1 MPRADR
7 LLRVAARAGVG
18 PIRRLALV
26 GLFAMLAHASPAAAA
41 CSVSVTGVAF
51 GAYDTLSP
59 ANDDSAGSLT
69 AVCHPSDQSIEVL
82 ISGGSSGSVL
92 ARTMR
97 NGAQVLNYNLYTDA
111 ARTSVWGDGS
121 SGNTL
126 TLNNGNVSSGQRTF
140 SQPIYGRIP
149 ALQAVGMGSY
159 NDTLVV
165 TVVF

>member
-1 MPRADR
+1 MAKVRCV
-7 LLRVAARAGVG
+7 LRPLAVIGLVVASAT
-18 PIRRLALV
+18 
-26 GLFAMLAHASPAAAA
+26 ASPAMAA

-51 GAYDTLSP
+51 GAYDTLTP

-69 AVCHPSDQSIEVL
+69 AVCHPSDQSIEVW

-97 NGAQVLNYNLYTDA
+97 NGAEVLNYNLYTDA
-111 ARTSVWGDGS
+111 GRTIVWGDGS
-121 SGNTL
+121 SGNAL
-126 TLNNGNVSSGQRTF
+126 NLNNGTVSGGQRTF

-149 ALQAVGMGSY
+149 ALQAVGAGTY